1 MGREYHSLTCEEAIG
16 LLPACE
22 LCPDVELPAYAAVK
36 TPEPLY
42 FLAFT

>member
-1 MGREYHSLTCEEAIG
+1 MDREYHSLTYEEAVG
-16 LLPACE
+16 LTLACE
-22 LCPDVELPAYAAVK
+22 LGPDVELPADAAMK